1 MQCFGNSRLSMLIN
15 FPYFDI
21 FMLIYNSN
29 TYCYLNQLEVGECRK
44 EQPFMIDTHDRRED
58 DPMETDAQ
66 GK

>member
-1 MQCFGNSRLSMLIN
+1 MLIN